1 MSQTHPKSLALAI
14 GAAVAAGSLF
24 SMQAMAHGYM
34 QQAQTAEKAAD
45 AKAAEGKAAEGK
57 ATEGKCGEG
66 KCGAGMMA
74 GADKPAAAK
83 ADHEGGCGM
92 RKMDTDKD
100 GRISRAEFAAAHA
113 GKDEM
118 FAGID
123 ADKDGFV
130 SQAEMDA
137 HHAAM
142 KKDGKAGEGK
152 CGEGKCGEGKCGGGM

>member
-1 MSQTHPKSLALAI
+1 MSKTHPKSLALAI

-24 SMQAMAHGYM
+24 SMQALAHGYM
-34 QQAQTAEKAAD
+34 QQAPAADQAKD
-45 AKAAEGKAAEGK
+45 AKAA
-57 ATEGKCGEG
+57 EGKCGEG

-74 GADKPAAAK
+74 GTDKAG
-83 ADHEGGCGM
+83 HEGGCGM
-92 RKMDTDKD
+92 AKMDADKD

-113 GKDEM
+113 GKDGE

-123 ADKDGFV
+123 TDKDGFV

-142 KKDGKAGEGK
+142 QKDGKAAEGK
-152 CGEGKCGEGKCGGGM
+152 CGEGKCGEGKCGSM

>member
-34 QQAQTAEKAAD
+34 QQAQTAEKAASQPAE
-45 AKAAEGKAAEGK
+45 AKAA
-57 ATEGKCGEG
+57 EGKCGEG
-66 KCGAGMMA
+66 KCGAEMMA
-74 GADKPAAAK
+74 GGDQTAK

-92 RKMDTDKD
+92 AKMDTDKD
-100 GRISRAEFAAAHA
+100 GRISRAEFTAAHA
-113 GKDEM
+113 GMEDM

-142 KKDGKAGEGK
+142 KDGKAGEGK